1 MIYWL
6 VLVVYG
12 IGTSGFTVTTQAMH
26 VGNFPDLK
34 ACEAAGKD
42 AKGGGSPENWR
53 YNYICV
59 QATDGKLPPP

>member
-34 ACEAAGKD
+34 ACEAAG
-42 AKGGGSPENWR
+42 N
-53 YNYICV
+53 NYICV